1 MLRRQLAPAFSLA
14 VLLASPLAAA
24 SGEAPSHIFEVIAA
38 GCRKEPPERSQTG
51 FLVRRRGGVITALHG
66 VIGCSRITLR
76 SSTDELHLSE
86 PVQVVGVDI
95 DSDAALLSSNELRT
109 RSRIGLKETSQTDV
123 AGAER
128 VFVRGY
134 PLGIKDLQTSLE
146 VRTPAITS
154 LEAIL
159 PPSIHND
166 LAARGSPTL
175 KLRILSIQGDLLPG
189 HSGAPILD
197 AAGSVLAMADGGL
210 QIGARI
216 CWAVPMSEIHF
227 TSDLE
232 SARLAQLREADVAQL
247 FAFERGPKTAGRKP
261 PPAENPNRQPASSTM
276 RFAPFNL
283 TLTGCQRLGANLS
296 CDFLVENTGSNAANL
311 ALSFGSTF
319 AYDEQGAEYG
329 LEQAAVGSR
338 SWSADQFGAVA
349 FEPNLAVRAKLV
361 FRSIPDRA
369 QRGSLRIVLAVV
381 ATGGPQAFFGPNPQ
395 WRSLIFRAVPFK
407 S

>member
-1 MLRRQLAPAFSLA
+1 MLRRPLALSTLAF
-14 VLLASPLAAA
+14 LLASPLAV
-24 SGEAPSHIFEVIAA
+24 SGEPPSHIFEVVAA
-38 GCRKEPPERSQTG
+38 GCHKEPAERTQTG

-86 PVQVVGVDI
+86 PVQIVGVDI
-95 DSDAALLSSNELRT
+95 DSDAALLSSNELRI
-109 RSRIGLKETSQTDV
+109 RSRIGLTETSQADI

-159 PPSIHND
+159 PATVHSA

-175 KLRILSIQGDLLPG
+175 KLRILSIQGNLLPG
-189 HSGAPILD
+189 HSGAPILN

-210 QIGARI
+210 ELGAQI

-227 TSDLE
+227 TSDLA

-247 FAFERGPKTAGRKP
+247 FAFNKRPNTAGRKP
-261 PPAENPNRQPASSTM
+261 LPPVDPDRQPTSSTM
-276 RFAPFNL
+276 RFSPFTI
-283 TLTGCQRLGANLS
+283 TLTACERLGANLS
-296 CDFLVENTGSNAANL
+296 CGFLVENTGSNSANL